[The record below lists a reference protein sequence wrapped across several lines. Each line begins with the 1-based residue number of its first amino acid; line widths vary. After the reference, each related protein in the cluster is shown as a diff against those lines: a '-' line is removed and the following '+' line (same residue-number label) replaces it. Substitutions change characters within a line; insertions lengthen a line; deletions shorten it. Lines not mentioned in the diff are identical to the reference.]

1 MEEKRRLP
9 SWMMVGASA
18 TNKVSKPLEADAN
31 GVITSDEVSVVTK
44 STKPKA
50 KGVTRNHKKEDC
62 LSSDK
67 NVLVKCET
75 KRRKRGFVE
84 KDVVE
89 CRDPDQEVD
98 VEKRMRG
105 RVRRK
110 AEESDP
116 VRKKSEKSYEFDSS
130 NDNRTLSCDEEGDD
144 DLTMDDV
151 LSIAKE
157 GFFFSYLHFYSDII
171 SRIIFWYL
179 LLQFVENDKS
189 DTGQQKPSEVQCE
202 LRSKP
207 PYAISPMHEETD
219 SHHEPVET
227 TSKVTLADSKM
238 TGDPAQDMLDLFLGP
253 LLKKSTVKEA
263 TGSTNDIIIPHE
275 IKNQQHAAVYSNKPV
290 TLTKKKSSLRDAV
303 AMLLD

>member
-1 MEEKRRLP
+1 MEAKRRLP
-9 SWMMVGASA
+9 SWMVGASA
-18 TNKVSKPLEADAN
+18 TNKVSKPLEADASSVVT
-31 GVITSDEVSVVTK
+31 GDEVSVVTK

-50 KGVTRNHKKEDC
+50 KGVTQNHKKDVS

-67 NVLVKCET
+67 NVIVKCET
-75 KRRKRGFVE
+75 KRKKRGFVE

-98 VEKRMRG
+98 VEKRKRG

-110 AEESDP
+110 AEESDR
-116 VRKKSEKSYEFDSS
+116 VRKKSEKSYEFDSG
-130 NDNRTLSCDEEGDD
+130 NDNQTLSCEEEGDD

-157 GFFFSYLHFYSDII
+157 
-171 SRIIFWYL
+171 
-179 LLQFVENDKS
+179 FVDNDKR

-202 LRSKP
+202 WRSEP
-207 PYAISPMHEETD
+207 PYATSPTHEETD

-238 TGDPAQDMLDLFLGP
+238 TGDPAQDMLDLFLGN
-253 LLKKSTVKEA
+253 LLKKPIVKEA
-263 TGSTNDIIIPHE
+263 TSSTNGIIIPRE
-275 IKNQQHAAVYSNKPV
+275 IKDKKHAAVVSNKPV
-290 TLTKKKSSLRDAV
+290 TLMKKKSSLRDAV
-303 AMLLD
+303 ALLLD